1 MKWDLIMGGLSLG
14 DVVIAFYYLSAAE
27 IWPYK
32 SSVTVHIHYNKDL
45 KT

>member
-1 MKWDLIMGGLSLG
+1 MGGLSLG